1 MAKIIETIER
11 DCCTWFILDD
21 GNHIEAEYGYS
32 IGNEVGIHSHTGSRT
47 ELRLV
52 EGHSVDPDSPCI
64 EKTGFDC
71 AADYYH
77 QTEYFGVT
85 PELAVKTLFEDF
97 GLHQIKRES
106 K

>member
-71 AADYYH
+71 SEDQKEGDYDWAVW
-77 QTEYFGVT
+77 ES
-85 PELAVKTLFEDF
+85 ELLTYLKKLDWICE
-97 GLHQIKRES
+97 
-106 K
+106 

>member
-1 MAKIIETIER
+1 MNGDVRFER
-11 DCCTWFILDD
+11 EDKFGNTFCC
-21 GNHIEAEYGYS
+21 N
-32 IGNEVGIHSHTGSRT
+32 
-47 ELRLV
+47 
-52 EGHSVDPDSPCI
+52 
-64 EKTGFDC
+64 DC

-97 GLHQIKRES
+97 GLHQIKREG

>member
-1 MAKIIETIER
+1 MCKCCFCEENMTGDARFER
-11 DCCTWFILDD
+11 EDKFGNTFCC
-21 GNHIEAEYGYS
+21 N
-32 IGNEVGIHSHTGSRT
+32 
-47 ELRLV
+47 
-52 EGHSVDPDSPCI
+52 
-64 EKTGFDC
+64 DC

>member
-1 MAKIIETIER
+1 MCKCCFCEGNMNGDVRFER
-11 DCCTWFILDD
+11 EDKFGNTFCC
-21 GNHIEAEYGYS
+21 N
-32 IGNEVGIHSHTGSRT
+32 
-47 ELRLV
+47 
-52 EGHSVDPDSPCI
+52 
-64 EKTGFDC
+64 DC

>member
-52 EGHSVDPDSPCI
+52 EGHSVDPDSHCI

-71 AADYYH
+71 SEDQKEGDYDW
-77 QTEYFGVT
+77 GVWES
-85 PELAVKTLFEDF
+85 ELLTHLKKLDWICE
-97 GLHQIKRES
+97 
-106 K
+106 